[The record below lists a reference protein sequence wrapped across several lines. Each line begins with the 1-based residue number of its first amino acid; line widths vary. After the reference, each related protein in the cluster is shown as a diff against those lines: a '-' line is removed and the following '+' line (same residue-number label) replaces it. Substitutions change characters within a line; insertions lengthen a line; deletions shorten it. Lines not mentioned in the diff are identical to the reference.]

1 MVKSVGNVRSNGQ
14 KQLLSRHPEI
24 SQMDESI
31 LGKIDNQR
39 AGDMEVHVNIEPS
52 VSNSVSAELSG
63 RVDLEWSSHC
73 E

>member
-1 MVKSVGNVRSNGQ
+1 
-14 KQLLSRHPEI
+14 
-24 SQMDESI
+24 MDESI